1 MEEKINQVYNKICP
15 NCGKHISS
23 VKKIM
28 FCSECGHQFNEQPK
42 IMFCTKCGGKLDEN
56 GNCVNCDD
64 TSINSLVEI
73 GKNKKELNLFCE
85 LSLLLLIGG
94 FVLYS
99 LQNISYYIFS
109 ISLTYNEFVSV
120 FTKLSSLCL
129 FIGAFIL
136 QFFGKKDKQSKIIS
150 WIVFGISLYFILGV
164 AQIIINYV

>member
-1 MEEKINQVYNKICP
+1 MEEKINQLYNEICP

-56 GNCVNCDD
+56 GNCKSCND
-64 TSINSLVEI
+64 TVICSSTEI
-73 GKNKKELNLFCE
+73 VKNKKELNLFCK

-99 LQNISYYIFS
+99 LQSISYYIFS
-109 ISLTYNEFVSV
+109 ISLTYNEFV
-120 FTKLSSLCL
+120 FILTNFWSLCL
-129 FIGAFIL
+129 FIAAFTL